1 MSITSR
7 MIASLLALIIL
18 FWAAAVWTA
27 RTALIDDIDEVV
39 SENLSSMSRRM
50 LPFVTHTIAGLPE
63 REHGKSGDD
72 DDDEDGGHDLADEME
87 TLAGHE
93 NGYLS
98 YIVRQADGR
107 ILLRSRDAAALDLPD
122 RFAPGFV
129 TTPEVIAFTRTDR
142 RTGLTLTLLEPGTH
156 RAEAIAEATRSLI
169 LPMLLLLPMMAGA
182 ILLVVRLS
190 LRPVDG
196 LRRQIAERG
205 GANLAP
211 LDSASQPS
219 ELRPIARSVDRLMT
233 RLSVAMDAERVFAA
247 SSAHELRTPIAGAL
261 AQIQRL
267 KDEIGAGK
275 AGARVAEV
283 ESTLRRLADFTEK
296 LLQLSRADAGLGQ
309 VEERQNLSPVLQA
322 VVQDFTGRAVNPLQI
337 EIVNELGGDLMLG
350 MDQDAFAITL
360 RNLLENAGLHGQPGT
375 PVRVVIGKDWTIRV
389 TNHGPVVPP
398 DTLAALKTRYTRGPT
413 KSGGAGLGLAIA
425 DKIMVQSGGAL
436 TLLSPATGAEDG
448 FEAVMTLP

>member
-7 MIASLLALIIL
+7 MIGSLLALIIL
-18 FWAAAVWTA
+18 FWGAAVMTA
-27 RTALIDDIDEVV
+27 RTALIHEIDEVV
-39 SENLSSMSRRM
+39 SENLSSMARRM
-50 LPFVTHTIAGLPE
+50 MPFVTHTIAGLPQRGFGHDGE
-63 REHGKSGDD
+63 DD
-72 DDDEDGGHDLADEME
+72 DDDGGHDLADEME
-87 TLAGHE
+87 TITGRE
-93 NGYLS
+93 DGYLS
-98 YIVRQADGR
+98 YIVRAEDGR
-107 ILLRSRDAAALDLPD
+107 ILLRSRDAAAFDIPARL
-122 RFAPGFV
+122 APGFV

-169 LPMLLLLPMMAGA
+169 LPMLLLLPVMAGA

-190 LRPVDG
+190 LRPING

-211 LDSASQPS
+211 LDSASQPP
-219 ELRPIARSVDRLMT
+219 ELRPIARSVDRLMA
-233 RLSVAMDAERVFAA
+233 RLSTAMDAERVFAA

-267 KDEIGAGK
+267 KDEVGTGK
-275 AGARVAEV
+275 AAERVTEV
-283 ESTLRRLADFTEK
+283 EGTLRRLADFTEK

-309 VEERQNLSPVLQA
+309 VAERQNLSPVLQA
-322 VVQDFTGRAVNPLQI
+322 VVQDFTGRSANPLQVDV
-337 EIVNELGGDLMLG
+337 VNELGGDLMLG

-360 RNLLENAGLHGQPGT
+360 RNLLENAGLHGQPGA
-375 PVRVVIGKDWTIRV
+375 PVRLVIGRDWTIRV
-389 TNHGPVVPP
+389 ISRGPVVPP
-398 DTLAALKTRYTRGPT
+398 DVLVGLKTRYTRGST

-425 DKIMVQSGGAL
+425 EKIMTQSGGAL
-436 TLLSPATGAEDG
+436 MLLSPATGADDG